1 MEEDLKS
8 EEEEEEEEEE
18 SATSWSLVGGTRGRG
33 GEGDVRGIVVGGP
46 RGSGIMV
53 VRGEEEE

>member
-8 EEEEEEEEEE
+8 EEEEEE
-18 SATSWSLVGGTRGRG
+18 SAASWSLVGGTRGQG
-33 GEGDVRGIVVGGP
+33 GEGDVRGIMVGGA
-46 RGSGIMV
+46 RGSDIMV